1 MKRYLWTST
10 IFIVLGLYGVT
21 LMSCMTKNQLLA
33 EQSYYEAKVKIA
45 AAKTSSPIF
54 RMVPIEAGKPII
66 ITNGTVE
73 VFAQSQNS
81 DANFAQFAHRD
92 FTPSWIPSL
101 LNAAAPLGILYGGS
115 LLIKSMPNSGG
126 NITDS
131 YNTRTTSTSNT
142 ATTSTFS
149 NTASGGSVANM
160 GSGQANLIT
169 TYSESPVIP
178 PVVVPPVVIVP

>member
-1 MKRYLWTST
+1 MKKM
-10 IFIVLGLYGVT
+10 VLL
-21 LMSCMTKNQLLA
+21 LLLFPLICSCMTRYQLEA
-33 EQSYYEAKVKIA
+33 EKAFYESKVQIAKERQ
-45 AAKTSSPIF
+45 SSPLF
-54 RMVPIEAGKPII
+54 ELTPIVAGKPIVI
-66 ITNGTVE
+66 ENGSLRL
-73 VFAQSQNS
+73 FAQPQSS
-81 DANFAQFAHRD
+81 DANFAQYQHRE

>member
-1 MKRYLWTST
+1 MKKM
-10 IFIVLGLYGVT
+10 VLLLLLLPL

-54 RMVPIEAGKPII
+54 RMVPIEAGKPIV

-73 VFAQSQNS
+73 VFAQPQNS
-81 DANFAQFAHRD
+81 DAN

-169 TYSESPVIP
+169 TFSESPVIP
-178 PVVVPPVVIVP
+178 PVVVPPVVIH